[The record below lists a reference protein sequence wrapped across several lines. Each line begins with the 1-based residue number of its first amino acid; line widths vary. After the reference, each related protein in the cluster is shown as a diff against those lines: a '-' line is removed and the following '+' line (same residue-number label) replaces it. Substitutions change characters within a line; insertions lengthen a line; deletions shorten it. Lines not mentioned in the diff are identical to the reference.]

1 MKRSLL
7 LLGIIL
13 SCTFYTFGQ
22 TEEEL
27 KTQKAEKQAEVTTL
41 QGQID
46 ALNGEIAG
54 IDAQLV
60 KFPRWENGAFGVF
73 GLGFNGFND
82 WLSRAQPNIT
92 STNIGIGLNGFANYF
107 TENSFWRNS
116 GNINMGWLSVDD
128 KDNPN
133 DSDTLQST
141 SDAINISSLYGY
153 KFSEQFAA
161 SALGEYRSTIVSNF
175 NNPGYLDIGV
185 GATWTPITNLV
196 VVIHPLNYNFVF
208 SNQAFD
214 FESSLGAKIVAD
226 YTAKLAGKV
235 DWKSNFSTFQSYKS
249 SDLSNWTWINSVAFN
264 VAKGF
269 GVGAELGLRSN
280 KQEALAA
287 EAGGRDLGGD
297 NPLQTYYVVGLTYN
311 ISSK

>member
-1 MKRSLL
+1 MKRSILL
-7 LLGIIL
+7 FVTLISL
-13 SCTFYTFGQ
+13 SVFSFGQ

-27 KTQKAEKQAEVTTL
+27 NALKAEKAAKVAELEGQLGTL
-41 QGQID
+41 
-46 ALNGEIAG
+46 AGEIAG
-54 IDAQLV
+54 IDAQLL
-60 KFPRWENGAFGVF
+60 KFPRWETGAFGVL
-73 GLGFNGFND
+73 GLGLNGFND

-92 STNIGIGLNGFANYF
+92 STNIGIGINAFANNF
-107 TENSFWRNS
+107 TEKAFWRNS
-116 GNINMGWLSVDD
+116 GNINMGWISVDD
-128 KDNPN
+128 KDIDT

-153 KFSEQFAA
+153 KLNDKLAL

-175 NNPGYLDIGV
+175 NNPGYLDFGI
-185 GATWTPITNLV
+185 GATWTPIANLV

-226 YTAKLAGKV
+226 YTSKLGGKV
-235 DWKSNFSTFQSYKS
+235 DWKTNFSTFQSYKS
-249 SDLSNWTWINSVAFN
+249 SDLSNWTWVNSFAFN
-264 VAKGF
+264 VAKGL

-280 KQEALAA
+280 QQEANAA
-287 EAGGRDLGGD
+287 KEAGRTIDG
-297 NPLQTYYVVGLTYN
+297 NPLQTYYVIGLTYS

>member
-1 MKRSLL
+1 MKKSLL

-13 SCTFYTFGQ
+13 STSFFALGQ

-27 KTQKAEKQAEVTTL
+27 KTQKAEKQAEVATL

-60 KFPRWENGAFGVF
+60 QFPRWENGAFGVF

-107 TENSFWRNS
+107 TEKSFWRNS

-153 KFSEQFAA
+153 KFSDKLAA

-175 NNPGYLDIGV
+175 NNPGYLDFGV
-185 GATWTPITNLV
+185 GATWTPISNLV

-235 DWKSNFSTFQSYKS
+235 DWKSNLSTFQSYKG
-249 SDLSNWTWINSVAFN
+249 SDLSNWTWINSIAFN

-287 EAGGRDLGGD
+287 EAAGRDLGGD

-311 ISSK
+311 ISTK